1 MRLLP
6 VFFVYLCLLAF
17 ISIWDIKQKGL
28 LTQLMLL
35 LSFYPPWKHQ
45 KTRGSLMM
53 FQCGYKKRRVV
64 WIGSRLLVPNN
75 IYKKKNYKMKN
86 EKISCFTKISKPYK
100 RLVPTIWSWANL
112 AARFLQYLRLFCGT
126 TCYYSIKN

>member
-1 MRLLP
+1 MCPLP
-6 VFFVYLCLLAF
+6 VCFVCLFLLAF
-17 ISIWDIKQKGL
+17 ISIWNIKQKGL
-28 LTQLMLL
+28 LTQFMLL
-35 LSFYPPWKHQ
+35 VSFYTPWKHK
-45 KTRGSLMM
+45 KTRGSLMFSM
-53 FQCGYKKRRVV
+53 GGGYKKRWVV
-64 WIGSRLLVPNN
+64 WIGTRPVNN
-75 IYKKKNYKMKN
+75 IYKTKNYQMKN